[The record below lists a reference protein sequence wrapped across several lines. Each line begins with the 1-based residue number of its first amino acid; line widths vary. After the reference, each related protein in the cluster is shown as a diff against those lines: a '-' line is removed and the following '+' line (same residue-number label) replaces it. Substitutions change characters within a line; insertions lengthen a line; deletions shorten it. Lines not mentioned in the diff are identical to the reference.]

1 MTLGE
6 APGAWRIRGRS
17 LPLDRP
23 LLMGILN
30 LTPDSFS
37 DGGRFQTAEHALRRA
52 EEMVEEG
59 ADLLDLGGESTRPGA
74 ARIDEAE
81 EISRVV
87 PVLRA
92 LRARFDLPLSVDTRK
107 AAVARAAIAEGADVV
122 NDVSALGDPEMGAVV
137 AAAGVGLV
145 LMHMRG
151 TPETMQADPRYRDV
165 AGEVAAELSGALER
179 ALAAGIEAE
188 RVVVDPGIG
197 FAKTGDHNLEL
208 IAHLDRL
215 LALGRPILLGPS
227 RKAFLGALLGGAP
240 AEERAVATAAACVMG
255 RLRGA
260 AVFRVHDL
268 RPVREAL
275 VVADAIQRQRA
286 RGS

>member
-1 MTLGE
+1 MTRGE
-6 APGAWRIRGRS
+6 APVVWRIRGGA

-37 DGGRFQTAEHALRRA
+37 DGGRFQTPEHALRRA
-52 EEMVEEG
+52 EEMIEEG

-74 ARIDEAE
+74 AGIAEAE
-81 EISRVV
+81 EIARVV

-107 AAVARAAIAEGADVV
+107 ASVARAAIDEGADVV
-122 NDVSALGDPEMGAVV
+122 NDVSALGDPEMASVV
-137 AAAGVGLV
+137 AAAGVGVV

-151 TPETMQADPRYRDV
+151 TPETMQADPRYDDV
-165 AGEVAAELSGALER
+165 AGEVTAELSAALER
-179 ALAAGIEAE
+179 ALGAGIEAE

-197 FAKTGDHNLEL
+197 FAKTGEHNVEL
-208 IAHLDRL
+208 IAKLDRL
-215 LALGRPILLGPS
+215 LELGRPILLGPS

-260 AVFRVHDL
+260 ALFRVHDV

-275 VVADAIQRQRA
+275 VVADAIHRQRS